1 MFKKWV
7 TPSNGF
13 WILVL
18 FVVLLLPRF
27 LDPYWVVF
35 LLLLFMYIG
44 IGSSFNITAGYLG
57 YVNLGHYV
65 FFGISAY
72 AFAILFSKGFSFL
85 FCMGAG
91 VVVTVVFATL
101 ISYPFLRLKGGYFAL
116 ANFGLIK
123 LFELVAGS
131 LRDFTGGTQGI
142 TLAPGH
148 RPYQTYYIFLATA
161 LLTVLVCYW
170 IPKSK
175 FGLALFSIREDE
187 EVATA
192 FGIHVYRK
200 KMAAYV
206 LSSVFPALLGA
217 AYAWYSAYIDP
228 EIVFGTDKALLPVT
242 MVMLGGTGSFLGP
255 ILGAIFMMIIEEFLW
270 TSAWLPVWIKSLH
283 LTMLGLILAAVG
295 IFSPG
300 GLVTLAPFTKF
311 FTWVGMGRYLGASH
325 KSLAI
330 EQDRLETKP
339 ASAV

>member
-7 TPSNGF
+7 TPFNGF

-18 FVVLLLPRF
+18 AGFLLLPRF

-44 IGSSFNITAGYLG
+44 IGASFNITAGYLG

-72 AFAILFSKGFSFL
+72 GFSILYAKGVPFV
-85 FCMGAG
+85 FCLATG
-91 VVVTVVFATL
+91 VLVTLIFATL

-131 LRDFTGGTQGI
+131 LRNFTGGTQGI
-142 TLAPGH
+142 TLPPGY
-148 RPYQTYYIFLATA
+148 RPFQTYYIFFAVT
-161 LLTVLVCYW
+161 LLTVIVCYW

-187 EVATA
+187 EVAAA
-192 FGIHVYRK
+192 FGIHVTGK

-206 LSSVFPALLGA
+206 LSSVFPALLGGT
-217 AYAWYSAYIDP
+217 YAWYSAFIDP
-228 EIVFGTDKALLPVT
+228 EVVFGTDKALLPVT
-242 MVMLGGTGSFLGP
+242 MVMLGGTGTFLGP
-255 ILGAIFMMIIEEFLW
+255 IIGGVFMMIIEELLW
-270 TSAWLPVWIKSLH
+270 TSMWLPVWIKSLH

-300 GLVTLAPFTKF
+300 GLVTLSPFAKF
-311 FTWVGMGRYLGASH
+311 FNWVGMGRFLGASH
-325 KSLAI
+325 KSLKL
-330 EQDRLETKP
+330 DET
-339 ASAV
+339 

>member
-1 MFKKWV
+1 MFRKAVTASNVFWV
-7 TPSNGF
+7 
-13 WILVL
+13 LVL
-18 FVVLLLPRF
+18 IVLLFVPKF
-27 LDPYWVVF
+27 VDPYWVVF

-72 AFAILFSKGFSFL
+72 GFAILYAKGAPFAL
-85 FCMGAG
+85 CMATG
-91 VVVTVVFATL
+91 VLVTLIFATL

-131 LRDFTGGTQGI
+131 LRNFTGGTQGI
-142 TLAPGH
+142 SLTPGY
-148 RPYQTYYIFLATA
+148 RPVQTYYIFLGVA
-161 LLTVLVCYW
+161 LLTVIVCYR
-170 IPKSK
+170 IPRSR

-187 EVATA
+187 EVAEA
-192 FGIHVYRK
+192 FGINVNRH
-200 KMAAYV
+200 KMGAYV

-217 AYAWYSAYIDP
+217 GYAWYSAYIDP

-242 MVMLGGTGSFLGP
+242 MVMLGGTGTFLGP
-255 ILGAIFMMIIEEFLW
+255 IFGAVFMLIIEEFLW
-270 TSAWLPVWIKSLH
+270 TSAWLPLWIKSLH

-300 GLVTLAPFTKF
+300 GLVTLSPIAAF
-311 FTWVGMGRYLGASH
+311 FRKVGMGRFLGASH
-325 KSLAI
+325 KTLKV
-330 EQDRLETKP
+330 E
-339 ASAV
+339 

>member
-1 MFKKWV
+1 MFKKWL
-7 TPSNGF
+7 TPSGGV

-18 FVVLLLPRF
+18 VGLLFLPRV

-44 IGSSFNITAGYLG
+44 IGASFNITAGYLG

-72 AFAILFSKGFSFL
+72 GFSILYSKGVPFV
-85 FCMGAG
+85 FCLATG
-91 VVVTVVFATL
+91 VLVTLIFATL

-142 TLAPGH
+142 TLTPGY
-148 RPYQTYYIFLATA
+148 RPFQTYYIFLAVA

-187 EVATA
+187 EVAAA
-192 FGIHVYRK
+192 FGIHVNRN

-206 LSSVFPALLGA
+206 LSSFFPALLGA
-217 AYAWYSAYIDP
+217 TYAWYSAFIDP
-228 EIVFGTDKALLPVT
+228 EVVFGTDKALLPVT
-242 MVMLGGTGSFLGP
+242 MVMMGGTGTFLGP
-255 ILGAIFMMIIEEFLW
+255 IMGAIFMMIIEEFLW
-270 TSAWLPVWIKSLH
+270 TSTWLPVWIKTLH
-283 LTMLGLILAAVG
+283 LTMLGLILAAIG

-300 GLVTLAPFTKF
+300 GLVTLPPFAKF
-311 FTWVGMGRYLGASH
+311 FTWIGLGRFLGASH
-325 KSLAI
+325 KILAV
-330 EQDRLETKP
+330 EKTG
-339 ASAV
+339 SA

>member
-1 MFKKWV
+1 MFRKGA
-7 TPSNGF
+7 TLLYGF

-18 FVVLLLPRF
+18 IAILLVPKFV
-27 LDPYWVVF
+27 DPYWVVF
-35 LLLLFMYIG
+35 LLLLFMYVG

-72 AFAILFSKGFSFL
+72 GFAILYSKGVPFVI
-85 FCMGAG
+85 CMATG
-91 VVVTVVFATL
+91 VLVTLIFATL

-142 TLAPGH
+142 SLTPGY
-148 RPYQTYYIFLATA
+148 RPFQTYYMFLGVA
-161 LLTVLVCYW
+161 LLTIFVCYW

-187 EVATA
+187 EVAEA
-192 FGIHVYRK
+192 FGINVNRRK
-200 KMAAYV
+200 MGAYV

-217 AYAWYSAYIDP
+217 GYAWYSAYIDP
-228 EIVFGTDKALLPVT
+228 EVVFGTDKALLPVT
-242 MVMLGGTGSFLGP
+242 MVMLGGTGTFLGP
-255 ILGAIFMMIIEEFLW
+255 IFGAIFMLIIEEFLW
-270 TSAWLPVWIKSLH
+270 TSTWLPVWIKSLH
-283 LTMLGLILAAVG
+283 LTMLGLILASVG

-300 GLVTLAPFTKF
+300 GLVTLSPCAAF
-311 FTWVGMGRYLGASH
+311 FRKVGMGRFLGSSH
-325 KSLAI
+325 KTLN
-330 EQDRLETKP
+330 
-339 ASAV
+339 VG